1 MIQHKTM
8 IKKFEQTRI
17 QIEKL
22 PFGNK
27 KKMATS
33 DYVEILLKYE
43 KNKNCEKT
51 LKDLDYLMVFIET
64 W

>member
-1 MIQHKTM
+1 MVQHKTI
-8 IKKFEQTRI
+8 IKKFEQTRM

-27 KKMATS
+27 KRIATT
-33 DYVEILLKYE
+33 DYVEILLNYK
-43 KNKNCEKT
+43 KNRNHEKT
-51 LKDLDYLMVFIET
+51 LKELDYLTVFIET

>member
-1 MIQHKTM
+1 
-8 IKKFEQTRI
+8 
-17 QIEKL
+17 
-22 PFGNK
+22 
-27 KKMATS
+27 MATS